1 VRADPPFIGI
11 ELDISDSGREGC
23 SVSMLTITAQPVH
36 WQETVQV
43 RKIVIFVSIA
53 ECSGSCVT
61 AVCYNTQITYSPVR
75 RCSGLCPLFSHQA
88 SGSLTSWPTCDI
100 VV

>member
-1 VRADPPFIGI
+1 LSPNCCRLTAAAAAAAAAASLLLLLLPPHCCCCRYVRADPPFIGI

-43 RKIVIFVSIA
+43 RK
-53 ECSGSCVT
+53 
-61 AVCYNTQITYSPVR
+61 
-75 RCSGLCPLFSHQA
+75 
-88 SGSLTSWPTCDI
+88 
-100 VV
+100 